1 MYHDERKKTMRNFI
15 KKALNKLPKLDKE
28 QIRTLLFDLASENEL
43 LEVVLD
49 SLGDGILVVDLD
61 NKLVHYN
68 RAADKLICFKVADPA
83 DCTVW
88 DVVEDSDIA
97 DFIEKV
103 LKNADRVSEE
113 EFTLNYSGT
122 IRTICLDLLPL
133 VKKGSIQG
141 NVIIVSDITERKRKE
156 ARLRRAES
164 LASLTTL
171 AAGVAHEIKNPLGSI
186 GIHIQLMQKSLKRDK
201 VLTEETAATYLD
213 IINEEIERLNE
224 IIVDFLFAVRPMN
237 TNLVLGHINTVLSD
251 LLDFVKYELK
261 NSNIEIHTDLDPNI
275 PKIYMDEKFLKQA
288 FLNIIKNAEAAM
300 PQGGTLT
307 VKTTEKDGSVH
318 LQIKD
323 TGVGI
328 SDENMGKIFEPY
340 FTTKQFGSGLG
351 LTVVYKIVKEHDG
364 EILLESKEG
373 KGTTFTIHFP
383 VPQRDKKLLDWQG
396 KNEI

>member
-1 MYHDERKKTMRNFI
+1 MRNFI

-43 LEVVLD
+43 MEVVLD
-49 SLGDGILVVDLD
+49 SLVDGILVVDLD
-61 NKLVHYN
+61 NRLISFN
-68 RAADKLICFKVADPA
+68 RAADKLIGFKVNDPS
-83 DCTVW
+83 DCVIW
-88 DVVEDSDIA
+88 EVVEDHDIA
-97 DFIEKV
+97 DFIKKV
-103 LKNADRVSEE
+103 LKNAERVNEE

-122 IRTICLDLLPL
+122 IRTIELDIMPL

-186 GIHIQLMQKSLKRDK
+186 GIHIQLMQKSLKRNK
-201 VLTEETAATYLD
+201 TLTEQTAGKYLD

-224 IIVDFLFAVRPMN
+224 IIVDFLFAVRPMD
-237 TNLVLGHINTVLSD
+237 TNLKLAHINSVLSD
-251 LLDFVKYELK
+251 LLDFIKFELK
-261 NSNIEIHTDLDPNI
+261 NSNITIQTDFDPNI

-307 VKTTEKDGSVH
+307 IKTSEGDGFVH
-318 LQIKD
+318 LHIKD

-328 SDENMGKIFEPY
+328 SEENMGKIFEPY

-351 LTVVYKIVKEHDG
+351 LTVVYKIIKEHNG
-364 EILLESKEG
+364 EIFLESKEG
-373 KGTTFTIHFP
+373 EGTTFIINFP
-383 VPQRDKKLLDWQG
+383 IPQKEKKLLDWQG
-396 KNEI
+396 ENEV